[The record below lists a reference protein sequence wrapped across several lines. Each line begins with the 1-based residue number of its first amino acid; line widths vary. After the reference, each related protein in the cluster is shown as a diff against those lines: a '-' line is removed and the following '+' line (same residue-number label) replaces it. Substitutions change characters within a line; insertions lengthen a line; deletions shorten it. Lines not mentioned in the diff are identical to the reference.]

1 MGCRLR
7 IPCVEALNL
16 TASLPSGVLGPRFES
31 VLELMMPPH
40 FRWWEQRKHMA
51 ERPDA
56 GQNVPTLLFAGY
68 PLRRGGGFLHTSQ
81 RLPVA
86 LHELRLHALSLFVE
100 VPDTLRLA
108 ASFICLGHAAPFR
121 SVPVSV
127 SRASALRPHSAARS
141 R

>member
-56 GQNVPTLLFAGY
+56 AFFAGY
-68 PLRRGGGFLHTSQ
+68 PLRRGGGFFPTSQ
-81 RLPVA
+81 RLPLA

-108 ASFICLGHAAPFR
+108 ASFICLRHAAPFR
-121 SVPVSV
+121 SVAVSV
-127 SRASALRPHSAARS
+127 SRASAASLAAS
-141 R
+141 SSSHAAPG